1 MLQLNGSRKPM
12 VLICEDEL
20 YIHESIRY
28 VVEKAGFNCAQAGNG
43 NEAYE
48 KAHAINPDL
57 IILDVGM
64 SGMTGFEV
72 CERLRS
78 KPAFTAT
85 KIIVLSAFGQAVD
98 EQKAREVGA
107 DRFIVKPFSPRIL
120 METLGELLS

>member
-20 YIHESIRY
+20 HIRESIRY

-78 KPAFTAT
+78 ESAFTAT

-120 METLGELLS
+120 METLSELLS